1 MNAFCNSK
9 EDKNGYLLS
18 IINNF
23 HIHSR
28 DFFLFF
34 YKKAISI
41 MRVIFNFIL
50 DYFNRKENDLV

>member
-1 MNAFCNSK
+1 MAMEDIPLGNNISMNAFCNSK

-28 DFFLFF
+28 DFFL
-34 YKKAISI
+34 S
-41 MRVIFNFIL
+41 L
-50 DYFNRKENDLV
+50 

>member
-28 DFFLFF
+28 DFFLS